1 MPAVNMQGSVA
12 VAKNEHSR
20 SSLEEAMRT
29 TRRRIR
35 STATSVEDAGKKSCR
50 RHSSRGHALT
60 PSPLRAFGSSSVAPS
75 QGSSI
80 VSTVPAPSKET
91 WPAREARVDPPPRQ
105 PRSRSG
111 SSRCNASRGNLL
123 SPALASRG
131 SRWRIFGCLDSHQVA
146 ALTRARGGRLL
157 NALSWPILY
166 ALLLKRHRYIN
177 QRRRSRL
184 RASIQGRN
192 Y

>member
-1 MPAVNMQGSVA
+1 MQGSVA

-60 PSPLRAFGSSSVAPS
+60 PRTLRAFGSSSVAPS

-91 WPAREARVDPPPRQ
+91 GPAREAQVDPPPRQ
-105 PRSRSG
+105 PRSRPR
-111 SSRCNASRGNLL
+111 SSRSNASRSNLL
-123 SPALASRG
+123 TPALASRG
-131 SRWRIFGCLDSHQVA
+131 SRWRIFGCLDSRSLAV
-146 ALTRARGGRLL
+146 LTRARGGRLRVCL
-157 NALSWPILY
+157 AFCSGRFYLLY
-166 ALLLKRHRYIN
+166 C
-177 QRRRSRL
+177 
-184 RASIQGRN
+184 
-192 Y
+192 